1 LHKGKISVYSPGEG
15 LGSIFYL
22 DLQCYKNTKEILNEN
37 SLKIENHVNVKAL
50 ARTPVHTPNI
60 TMPIEKNLCI
70 KNDYEI
76 ELKSSNRIL
85 RSGRLVGEPPR
96 VTGPGGSESKSPLPL
111 KGMFLDLLCPFVVSS
126 LFGWV
131 CI

>member
-37 SLKIENHVNVKAL
+37 GFKIDHHVNKKSL
-50 ARTPVHTPNI
+50 ARTPVLTPNNA
-60 TMPIEKNLCI
+60 MPIEKNLC
-70 KNDYEI
+70 NDNDNCEI

-96 VTGPGGSESKSPLPL
+96 VTGPGASKSPLPL
-111 KGMFLDLLCPFVVSS
+111 GMFLDLLSLFVVPLLLVGS
-126 LFGWV
+126 V
-131 CI
+131 C